1 MRTEKEVR
9 DVLERSFLYDGHN
22 VYFSYNDFG
31 SIAFGAV
38 YPDNRAWSERFLDTY
53 ERLLSEEDPR
63 GAFCDAVVDGMS
75 VYVDDGRD
83 YLLHEQ
89 YLPDHGIE
97 LSDGETVPPDVME
110 AFTRE
115 YRDDIERYD
124 GTLELLMNDRV
135 RDGCRELTPALL
147 IGEMQ
152 RFDILPEDRELAS
165 HYPEIHGVLNAKP
178 GIGFSFDFHGEPVQV
193 ELVKESYLNGTL
205 AVTAYLSDPN
215 DDSFGEPW
223 GNVTVNLSSPSQQG
237 ATVFLDTNNMSEAML
252 TKTVQLGAFT
262 GEFLQSGF
270 CSYPAFT
277 FDAEVM
283 ENMRDMDEFAQ
294 ADHMS
299 FADVRD
305 ACQQA
310 LENVYG
316 GDFAESPED
325 AYSLS
330 AESRDMSG
338 GRDAIASKHSPR
350 EPPVSEQAKGE
361 I

>member
-1 MRTEKEVR
+1 MRTEEEIRKIL
-9 DVLERSFLYDGHN
+9 DRSFLYDGHN
-22 VYFSYNDFG
+22 VYFSYNDFE

-38 YPDNRAWSERFLDTY
+38 YPDDRAWSERFLDTY
-53 ERLLSEEDPR
+53 EQLLSEEDPR
-63 GAFCDAVVDGMS
+63 GAFCDAVVSGMN
-75 VYVDDGRD
+75 VYVDDGKD
-83 YLLHEQ
+83 YLLHES

-97 LSDGETVPPDVME
+97 LSDGANVPPDVLAAFME
-110 AFTRE
+110 E
-115 YRDDIERYD
+115 HRDDIERYED
-124 GTLELLMNDRV
+124 TLNLLGNDQP
-135 RDGCRELTPALL
+135 DGCRELTPALL

-152 RFDILPEDRELAS
+152 RFDTLPEDRELAS

-178 GIGFSFDFHGEPVQV
+178 GIGFSFDFTGEPVQV
-193 ELVKESYLNGTL
+193 ELVRASYMDGAL
-205 AVTAYLSDPN
+205 AVTAYLSDPK
-215 DDSFGEPW
+215 DESFGEPW
-223 GNVTVNLSSPSQQG
+223 GNVTVNLGSPAQQG
-237 ATVFLDTNNMSEAML
+237 ATVFLDTNNMGEAL
-252 TKTVQLGAFT
+252 LSKVVQLGAFT

-299 FADVRD
+299 FSDVRD

-316 GDFAESPED
+316 GDFAEAPED

-330 AESRDMSG
+330 AESRDMSD
-338 GRDAIASKHSPR
+338 GRDAITSKHAPR